1 MKRLAAFAIVAA
13 FATSA
18 SAASI
23 MWGFGGKVYLYDGE
37 TDTAILASDASAP
50 AVNPDSYLALV
61 YLGQNVESYTLAGLT
76 KDIDDPEKAASVVDT
91 LDYAIVT
98 SGKSNAIGKW
108 DPNSNTY
115 ADADMVSGAS
125 FTILFFNADSST
137 FEYVYA
143 LDGTTKGKA
152 YDKNILTV
160 TSDNMT
166 IANASIYATGGTGST
181 PGVVPEPSVA
191 ILGLIGLGMLIRRR
205 KA

>member
-1 MKRLAAFAIVAA
+1 MKKFATLAILVA

-23 MWGFGGKVYLYDGE
+23 LWGFGGKVYLYDGA
-37 TDTAILASDASAP
+37 TGTAIVASDASAP
-50 AVNPDSYLALV
+50 AVNADSYLALV
-61 YLGQNVESYTLAGLT
+61 YLGQNVKSYDLAGLS
-76 KDIDDPEKAASVVDT
+76 KDIADPEKAASVVDT
-91 LDYAIVT
+91 IDYGIT
-98 SGKSNAIGKW
+98 KTGKSSAIGKW
-108 DPNSNTY
+108 DPNTSQYDDTTM
-115 ADADMVSGAS
+115 ASGAS
-125 FTILFFNADSST
+125 FTVLFFNADSSK

-143 LDGTTKGKA
+143 LSGTTKGDA

-191 ILGLIGLGMLIRRR
+191 IMGLLGLGMLIRRR